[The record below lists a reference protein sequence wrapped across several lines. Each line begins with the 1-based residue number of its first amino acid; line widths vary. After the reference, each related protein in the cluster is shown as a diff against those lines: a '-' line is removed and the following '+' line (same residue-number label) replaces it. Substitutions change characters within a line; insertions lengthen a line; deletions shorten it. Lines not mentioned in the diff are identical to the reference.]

1 MRRLALYVALASIIL
16 WPLTLTAQNVKPV
29 SKPQLK
35 SIEVKHFTKA
45 DGVQLSPNFQKVFYA
60 SFLAEMQR
68 LNVADQTVED
78 GTPVV
83 DTDKPHAFIPHFMV
97 LEGTFMN
104 VQEGQEKNGK
114 FEDGYVTI
122 SVLTFRRDAD
132 KTDKSAETTKFK
144 IPLTASLQNN
154 EQKAAEAAGVQ
165 LADEFRKK
173 WYPDRKIS
181 NWCC

>member
-1 MRRLALYVALASIIL
+1 
-16 WPLTLTAQNVKPV
+16 
-29 SKPQLK
+29 
-35 SIEVKHFTKA
+35 
-45 DGVQLSPNFQKVFYA
+45 
-60 SFLAEMQR
+60 
-68 LNVADQTVED
+68 
-78 GTPVV
+78 
-83 DTDKPHAFIPHFMV
+83 
-97 LEGTFMN
+97 MN